1 MNPKDVFKNVDPEKL
16 KHAMESKNPEELR
29 KLVGNELSDDQL
41 DYVAGGFFVSAESDG
56 EADTE

>member
-1 MNPKDVFKNVDPEKL
+1 MDPKDVFKNVDPDKL

-41 DYVAGGFFVSAESDG
+41 DYVAGGFIEYAESD
-56 EADTE
+56 TE